1 MKNKFLS
8 ILISVPVLSLI
19 TFAVAVFVVLSAG
32 VNSPGDPIGAN
43 LVPALVIGF
52 GLVVLVWLGAGFE
65 FVLARIRNK
74 LIRIVAAFGVFIL
87 APAFLCVG
95 LPALV
100 LFIGASLFSSPPSW
114 KALPPMP
121 DKPTEIVAADHITVY
136 VNTASGNTVKCFVTQ
151 PSSCWQPTT
160 KPSTRVLVSNVNQR
174 EISSAPASEPPSK
187 TVSILGVAYE
197 YCCGG
202 PKKEIHYAL
211 LADGSVWYVDR
222 ETSNTTPTFVGMLV
236 LPFIVMLS
244 LAGLGMIYLG
254 AGVNALSR
262 RLADKHP
269 AVS

>member
-8 ILISVPVLSLI
+8 ILISVPVLSLVV
-19 TFAVAVFVVLSAG
+19 FAAAVFVVLFAG
-32 VNSPGDPIGAN
+32 VNSPSDPIGAN
-43 LVPALVIGF
+43 LVPALVIGV

-65 FVLARIRNK
+65 FVLSRIRNR
-74 LIRIVAAFGVFIL
+74 LVRIVAAFGVFII

-100 LFIGASLFSSPPSW
+100 LLVGASLFSSPPSW
-114 KALPPMP
+114 KALPSMP

-136 VNTASGNTVKCFVTQ
+136 VSTASGNTVKCLVTQ
-151 PSSCWQPTT
+151 PSSCWQVTT
-160 KPSTRVLVSNVNQR
+160 EPSTRILVSNVNQR

-187 TVSILGVAYE
+187 AVSILGVAYE

-202 PKKEIHYAL
+202 PKKEIHYVI

-244 LAGLGMIYLG
+244 LAGLAMIYLG

-262 RLADKHP
+262 RLAGKSQV
-269 AVS
+269 VS